1 MDLYIIFSGGVK
13 VLSEKFSHL
22 SSSSDL
28 ESSTDFSQ
36 YANTGSSHSVCTD
49 CFHRGFVS
57 FMKSIFT
64 NYEQHVYII
73 LNDLAIKLSPY

>member
-28 ESSTDFSQ
+28 ESSTDFSKHI
-36 YANTGSSHSVCTD
+36 TPGSSHL
-49 CFHRGFVS
+49 VS
-57 FMKSIFT
+57 TNRNVSIT
-64 NYEQHVYII
+64 Y
-73 LNDLAIKLSPY
+73 